1 MHGVIIFLNEIL
13 GISILFMLFC
23 HRSNHLMIYSF
34 FSYLIVPLF
43 LQWFVRSLSL
53 YALVKLM
60 SRKLNSIQGFN
71 FETLLLVCLALKHVL
86 LHDNVSHL
94 VRWSYLITKDN
105 NRIYPSIR
113 ILSLFW
119 FMPSFFPRP
128 SFLSFYVWFHYVSRI
143 CCYWSLSLHFSW
155 PIIDENESWNP

>member
-1 MHGVIIFLNEIL
+1 MPLKFTFQWKAPFLTKFE
-13 GISILFMLFC
+13 FW
-23 HRSNHLMIYSF
+23 
-34 FSYLIVPLF
+34 IVHSCTFLSLF
-43 LQWFVRSLSL
+43 LFVSLSLALSL

-71 FETLLLVCLALKHVL
+71 FETLILVCLALKHVL

-105 NRIYPSIR
+105 NRIYLSIR